1 MILKFFDDM
10 KKKIDKKLEKMGQD
24 NKKNF
29 GEGKLDC
36 CGLNQKNQP
45 SPKGSSK

>member
-1 MILKFFDDM
+1 MKFFDDM

-36 CGLNQKNQP
+36 CGLNQKNQSPTKRP
-45 SPKGSSK
+45 SK